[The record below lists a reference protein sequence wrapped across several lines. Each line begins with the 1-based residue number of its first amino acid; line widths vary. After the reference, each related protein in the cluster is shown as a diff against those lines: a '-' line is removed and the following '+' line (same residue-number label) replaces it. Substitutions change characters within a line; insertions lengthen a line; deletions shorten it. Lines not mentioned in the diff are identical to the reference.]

1 MPDIE
6 EIKQQEA
13 AKVIALREELG
24 MSRAEFSGALGIG
37 SSTLRNVENARFRM
51 GARTMARAEKLL
63 EQRRYPKGPSPVASV
78 AELSPAPART
88 LPDCTVSTE
97 LIDTILAYANSPDV
111 AEAAPSLAKAL
122 GCTEQEALTRII
134 AAKLQP

>member
-24 MSRAEFSGALGIG
+24 MSRAEFSGVLGIG
-37 SSTLRNVENARFRM
+37 GSTLRNVENARFRM
-51 GARTMARAEKLL
+51 GARTMARAEQLL
-63 EQRRYPKGPSPVASV
+63 EKRRHPKGPSPCLSV
-78 AELSPAPART
+78 EEPPQAPAKV

-111 AEAAPSLAKAL
+111 SEAVPSLAKAL